1 MEIHATFPTE
11 PLALTKDIAGVHS
24 NSSVKT
30 LKETTQG
37 YLVDVM
43 WVHVFSHQYT
53 VP

>member
-11 PLALTKDIAGVHS
+11 PFALTKDIADIHS
-24 NSSVKT
+24 NSSVNT

-43 WVHVFSHQYT
+43 SVHAFSHQYT
-53 VP
+53 VQ